1 MAKPLSNDLRERIVE
16 AVEGGQSRRAA
27 AGRFAVSSSSA
38 IKWMQRWQASGSVAA
53 LPSGGSRSPLDEYSA
68 VLLGLIAAEP
78 DLTLDEVVERLSGQG
93 IAASRTAVWR
103 FFDRQ
108 GISFKKKPAR
118 QRAGP
123 P

>member
-1 MAKPLSNDLRERIVE
+1 
-16 AVEGGQSRRAA
+16 
-27 AGRFAVSSSSA
+27 
-38 IKWMQRWQASGSVAA
+38 MQRWQASGSVAA
-53 LPSGGSRSPLDEYSA
+53 LPSGGSLSPLDEYSA